1 MKLFNPEPIRNDD
14 NYKKVLQGKNRL
26 YGGMILIGLLSIGS
40 IYFSKSQL
48 AISDH
53 VQGFYTGMGL
63 SLVLVGG
70 IMLFRNCQTLKQP
83 QKIHQERVKNND
95 ERNLMLATKAF
106 HTASTGLL
114 ACLYVASLV
123 GIFFKPLI
131 VTIALSL
138 IGLFFIIY
146 LISYRY
152 FKRYF

>member
-26 YGGMILIGLLSIGS
+26 YGGMILIGLLSVGS
-40 IYFSKSQL
+40 IYFGKSQL

-63 SLVLVGG
+63 ALVLVGG
-70 IMLFRNCQTLKQP
+70 IMLFRNCQTLKRP

-123 GIFFKPLI
+123 GIFFEPLI
-131 VTIALSL
+131 VTVALSL